1 MLVLV
6 ELVLA
11 ILTLGLMGVDAGEG
25 GMVMV
30 VMALVVLLLRQEW
43 FWCGLYCR
51 QAADR
56 LCLEWLCES
65 GCVGGVE
72 W

>member
-11 ILTLGLMGVDAGEG
+11 ILTLGVMGIDAGEG

-43 FWCGLYCR
+43 FWC
-51 QAADR
+51 AAYTAVR
-56 LCLEWLCES
+56 LLTDCVGS
-65 GCVGGVE
+65 GCVRVVASVE
-72 W
+72 